1 MLIGKNKRKMGKK
14 ALCLIFAFLL
24 SIESFGAVVSD
35 NDGSAFITKAEF
47 DSLKNDFQS
56 QIDQYNTSI
65 DNKIDAAI
73 ATYLSGIKVEISEEL
88 TSLLNKI
95 NGLADDFYIDAG
107 GNKVKYG
114 YRCMARRYAPL
125 TTQKPIGAITN
136 LIICRVNAQLH
147 LTSQPT
153 LSETI
158 ARVSMNYNR
167 RTAMGDVHVPRD
179 NYQIGKYMMI
189 KKRNDGTYYPYNQY
203 DDVTYRYFVG
213 GQSFTYDWPP
223 SFPDLTST
231 GVDYNDNGVWTHDD
245 FTNRNKYWGLQIG
258 TAKWVWEQ
266 ANWQEYSYDPMRTIY
281 GGSFEYQTTDE
292 VFPLVSYTDYDLYM
306 LDFDRLSEMAV
317 DTVEYN
323 RNLRLDRGLEI
334 WKTGA
339 MDPILYSRW
348 HAPDD
353 TDTHDDHSNDAEL
366 DEDPNGGT
374 VPWTFHFNHHPYIQM
389 NTKDLVDNYISETV
403 GRSVKLTSGLP
414 VCTATMDGVLD
425 IKMEFMGD
433 SSHGFACGWQKKE
446 FEPNNSTAC
455 QIDGSLH
462 LRNFNDVAR
471 GNTVNVGDEIDF
483 RMDVKKGDT
492 IWIRCVDTSDQY
504 GFVGAK
510 TTSIKITKKD

>member
-1 MLIGKNKRKMGKK
+1 MKRSTRIVKK
-14 ALCLIFAFLL
+14 LLALFLVLLL
-24 SIESFGAVVSD
+24 SIDSFAAVVSD

-47 DSLKNDFQS
+47 DSLKNNFQA
-56 QIDQYNTSI
+56 QIDEYNTNI

-73 ATYLSGIKVEISEEL
+73 ASYLSGIKVEKSEEL

-95 NGLADDFYIDAG
+95 NDLADDFYIDAG

-114 YRCMARRYAPL
+114 YRCMARRYSPL

-136 LIICRVNAQLH
+136 LLICRVNAALNVV
-147 LTSQPT
+147 TEPV
-153 LSETI
+153 LSESI

-203 DDVTYRYFVG
+203 NDITYRYFVG
-213 GQSFTYDWPP
+213 GQSFTYDTRPN
-223 SFPDLTST
+223 FPDLTGT
-231 GVDYNDNGVWTHDD
+231 GIDYNDNGTWTHDD
-245 FTNRNKYWGLQIG
+245 FTNNNPFWGLKIG

-266 ANWQEYSYDPMRTIY
+266 QKEQDYTYDDMRTIF
-281 GGSFEYQTTDE
+281 GGSFEYQTTEE
-292 VFPLVSYTDYDLYM
+292 VFPLVSYTANDLYM
-306 LDFDRLSEMAV
+306 LDYDRLPEMTV

-339 MDPILYSRW
+339 MDPILFAKW

-353 TDTHDDHSNDAEL
+353 TITGDNHTDDGEEIN
-366 DEDPNGGT
+366 EDPDGGT
-374 VPWTFHFNHHPYIQM
+374 VPWTFRFNHHPYIQM
-389 NTKDLVDNYISETV
+389 NSKNLVDNYISDTI
-403 GRSVKLTSGLP
+403 GKPVKLTSGLP
-414 VCTATMDGVLD
+414 VCTATMDGILD
-425 IKMEFMGD
+425 IKMKFMGD
-433 SSHGFACGWQKKE
+433 STHGFACGWQKKE

-462 LRNFNDVAR
+462 LRDFNDVSR
-471 GNTVNVGDEIDF
+471 GITVNANDEIDF